1 MYPTVL
7 GANIGTC
14 VTGMLAALAADS
26 SKLYLTLQVAYSH
39 LFFNLSGIFVWCA
52 ILRCAARQRGHS

>member
-14 VTGMLAALAADS
+14 VTGVLAALAADE
-26 SKLYLTLQVAYSH
+26 SKLALTLQVR
-39 LFFNLSGIFVWCA
+39 LN
-52 ILRCAARQRGHS
+52 